1 MIILQSS
8 QHRTTDGEA
17 SCEYTSEESGHES
30 ETSEEITDSV
40 ATCLQGVGDH
50 LLLTSTE
57 GLGGAGS
64 SSADHKEVKMRVK
77 HTLLSGGR
85 RFSDRPWSVSCL
97 SQLTRNSRQSLID
110 TKAVESSLANF
121 SISESALNEPLI
133 YKNTSESDSKKS
145 HSTKNATSTS
155 VGSKNSLR
163 RRRAKLRKKSQSL
176 KSGEAELLSSDVS
189 RSILRTMTKSESFS
203 MGTSLMEDLSDA
215 ISMMTIVKDN
225 QQQQKHHH
233 DHQNSRQSSAQKPES
248 DDEQQ
253 KMMKPDFKIGSFTN
267 VYANQTNLGSLA
279 ALANYN
285 NNSNDQDLNET
296 NNEAMSSFSENMWDP
311 FLGEK
316 YNSEAYSE
324 DRDVDGARRLLD
336 FGDDYRAFIDSQS
349 DNCSSLSAANID
361 SLSPPRP
368 RRNLHALAQQQQQNL
383 SLSSNDNS
391 MKMLKQ
397 MRIQELPETERKRI
411 TKDEGELRDFS
422 REGDGARR
430 RCRKNTD
437 NKQQTKPEQK
447 ALKETP
453 SNLFNLLILSLTH
466 IYLLNTNT

>member
-1 MIILQSS
+1 LKRHQEDDNLIIVQSN
-8 QHRTTDGEA
+8 QHQQTTDCEA

-30 ETSEEITDSV
+30 DTSEEITDSV
-40 ATCLQGVGDH
+40 ATCLQGAGDH

-57 GLGGAGS
+57 GLGS
-64 SSADHKEVKMRVK
+64 SSTEVKMRAK
-77 HTLLSGGR
+77 HATSLVGGR
-85 RFSDRPWSVSCL
+85 RHSERPWSVSCL
-97 SQLTRNSRQSLID
+97 SQLTHNNSRQSLTD
-110 TKAVESSLANF
+110 TKVVEKSLANF
-121 SISESALNEPLI
+121 SISESALNEPLK

-163 RRRAKLRKKSQSL
+163 RKRAKLRKKSHSL

-203 MGTSLMEDLSDA
+203 LGTSLMEDLSDA

-225 QQQQKHHH
+225 QQHSSSSNSQQSSLHQQSQHNQYH
-233 DHQNSRQSSAQKPES
+233 SHVNGHHQNSSLNSSSSPQKPES

-253 KMMKPDFKIGSFTN
+253 QRMMKPDFKIGSFTN

-285 NNSNDQDLNET
+285 NDQDMNET
-296 NNEAMSSFSENMWDP
+296 GTENMSSFSENMWDNYM
-311 FLGEK
+311 GEK

-368 RRNLHALAQQQQQNL
+368 RKFNNNNALAQQQNL

-391 MKMLKQ
+391 MKILKQ
-397 MRIQELPETERKRI
+397 KRIQELPETERRRI
-411 TKDEGELRDFS
+411 SKDEGNS
-422 REGDGARR
+422 H
-430 RCRKNTD
+430 K
-437 NKQQTKPEQK
+437 
-447 ALKETP
+447 
-453 SNLFNLLILSLTH
+453 SLFYLSF
-466 IYLLNTNT
+466 